1 MGIEK
6 VWPGLHEDK
15 WVLIYWPSITAIASI
30 PLNSNDTLSIA
41 SIEANENF
49 QEIVELDGV
58 LKQDDESPT
67 TWFVVESTPKLNVRN
82 SILLIVTVE
91 HKNA

>member
-15 WVLIYWPSITAIASI
+15 WVLIYWPSITTIASI
-30 PLNSNDTLSIA
+30 PLSSNDTLSIA

-58 LKQDDESPT
+58 LKQDNEPPAA
-67 TWFVVESTPKLNVRN
+67 WFVVESTPKLNVRN